1 MSKTHPDDLLLDARL
16 LRLFDVLYATG
27 SVTKTA
33 EELGQSQP
41 TVSIW
46 LGKLRQAL
54 DDPLFVR
61 TPDGMAP
68 TPRATELIGPA
79 RQALQAL
86 RQLAVGRGAFDP
98 ALVERRFRICMT
110 DASHITLLPHILA
123 HVRAL
128 APGVILE
135 AASIDG
141 NTARALQNGDADLA
155 IGFLPWLEAGFYQQS
170 LYPQDWVCLA
180 NAQHPR
186 IAGTLDVEAYRS
198 EAHIAIAQGTGAQLL
213 QQALERAGVQRR
225 VVLELPGFLG
235 LQAIVASTDLIA
247 TLPRHIGQTLARRGG
262 MSLFD
267 CPVPVPSFTVK
278 QHWHARFHEDAANR
292 WLRGVCAQLFLP
304 EGLASPAAERAPDR
318 EEDGPTSAPWP
329 APPSSP

>member
-1 MSKTHPDDLLLDARL
+1 MTKNHPDDQLLDAKL
-16 LRLFDVLYATG
+16 LRLFDVLYTTG
-27 SVTKTA
+27 SVTKAA
-33 EELGQSQP
+33 EQLGQSQP

-61 TPDGMAP
+61 TSDRMAP
-68 TPRATELIGPA
+68 TPRATELIAPA

-86 RQLAVGRGAFDP
+86 RQLSVGRGEFDP

-110 DASHITLLPHILA
+110 DASHVTLLPHILA

-128 APGVILE
+128 APGITLE
-135 AASIDG
+135 AATIDG

-186 IAGTLDVEAYRS
+186 IGDNLSLQAYRQ
-198 EAHIAIAQGTGAQLL
+198 EAHIAITHGTGAQLL
-213 QQALERAGVQRR
+213 QQALERAGVPRR

-235 LQAIVASTDLIA
+235 LQTIVSTTDLLA
-247 TLPRHIGQTLARRGG
+247 TLPRHIGQTLANRAG
-262 MSLFD
+262 MRVHT
-267 CPVPVPSFTVK
+267 CPVPVPSFVVK
-278 QHWHARFHEDAANR
+278 QHWHARFHQDAANR
-292 WLRGVCAQLFLP
+292 WLRGLCAKLFLP
-304 EGLASPAAERAPDR
+304 EGEASPAAERAP
-318 EEDGPTSAPWP
+318 EGAAGPD
-329 APPSSP
+329 

>member
-1 MSKTHPDDLLLDARL
+1 MTKSHPDDQLLDPKL

-27 SVTKTA
+27 SVTRAA
-33 EELGQSQP
+33 EQLGQSQP

-79 RQALQAL
+79 REALQAM
-86 RQLAVGRGAFDP
+86 RQLAVGRGEFDP
-98 ALVERRFRICMT
+98 ALVQRRFRICMT

-128 APGVILE
+128 APGVTLE
-135 AASIDG
+135 AATIDG
-141 NTARALQNGDADLA
+141 NTARALQDGDADLA

-170 LYPQDWVCLA
+170 LYTQDWVCLV

-186 IAGTLDVEAYRS
+186 IGETLDLEAYQR
-198 EAHIAIAQGTGAQLL
+198 EAHIAIARGTGAQLL
-213 QQALERAGVQRR
+213 QQALDGAGVQRR

-235 LQAIVASTDLIA
+235 LQTMVSCTDLIA
-247 TLPRHIGQTLARRGG
+247 TLPRHIGRTLALRGD
-262 MSLFD
+262 MRLHA
-267 CPVPVPSFTVK
+267 CPVPVPSFVVK
-278 QHWHARFHEDAANR
+278 QHWHARFHQDAANR
-292 WLRGVCAQLFLP
+292 WLRGLCAKLFLP
-304 EGLASPAAERAPDR
+304 EGEASPAPERAP
-318 EEDGPTSAPWP
+318 EPESGAG
-329 APPSSP
+329 

>member
-1 MSKTHPDDLLLDARL
+1 MSKAHPDELLLDAKL

-27 SVTKTA
+27 SVTRAA
-33 EELGQSQP
+33 EQLGQSQP

-46 LGKLRQAL
+46 LGKLRQVL

-61 TPDGMAP
+61 TSDGMAP
-68 TPRATELIGPA
+68 TPRATELIAPA

-86 RQLAVGRGAFDP
+86 RQLAVGRGEFDP

-128 APGVILE
+128 APGVTLE
-135 AASIDG
+135 AATIDG
-141 NTARALQNGDADLA
+141 HTARALQDGDADLA

-186 IAGTLDVEAYRS
+186 LGGTLDMEAYRR

-225 VVLELPGFLG
+225 VVLEMPGFLG
-235 LQAIVASTDLIA
+235 LQAMVASTDLIA
-247 TLPRHIGQTLARRGG
+247 TLPRHIGQTLARRGA
-262 MSLFD
+262 MSVFD
-267 CPVPVPSFTVK
+267 CPVPVPSFVVK

-292 WLRGVCAQLFLP
+292 WLRGLCAKLFLP
-304 EGLASPAAERAPDR
+304 EGLASPAAEQAPGT
-318 EEDGPTSAPWP
+318 EDGGSTSAASP